1 MKRICLL
8 ILCIT
13 SASVS
18 TTPLAST
25 KKVTGSISGVI
36 HHPARRIPAMRICA
50 ENMLSNK
57 KTCIKSKADHQNYVI
72 KGLPAGDYQVKAFSG
87 GYAGNG
93 AYMQQVQC
101 IRAPCDPVPGNISLA
116 AGESF
121 DKADIS
127 FQIPDSPTQVEKK

>member
-1 MKRICLL
+1 MKRISLL
-8 ILCIT
+8 LLCIT
-13 SASVS
+13 SACVS

-25 KKVTGSISGVI
+25 KKVTSSISGVI
-36 HHPARRIPAMRICA
+36 HHPARRIPAMLICA

-57 KTCIKSKADHQNYVI
+57 KTCIKTKADYQAYKI
-72 KGLPAGDYQVKAFSG
+72 SGLPVGDYQVRALAG

-101 IRAPCDPVPGNISLA
+101 IRAPCDSVIGNILLA
-116 AGESF
+116 AGENF

-127 FQIPDSPTQVEKK
+127 FQMPDSPTQMEKK